1 MTIAATSSKNYHPP
15 VPRRD
20 ERTASP
26 PNPGARDCEAPPIML
41 EGLPGR
47 AAVGVSGV
55 VVSEVV
61 AREGTVGALGFIDTG
76 MCGSIGGGTVT
87 TSGTTRQPAL
97 SSRTIS
103 RRSLR
108 PEQSAAADD
117 CEYNS

>member
-1 MTIAATSSKNYHPP
+1 
-15 VPRRD
+15 
-20 ERTASP
+20 
-26 PNPGARDCEAPPIML
+26 ML
-41 EGLPGR
+41 ESFPR
-47 AAVGVSGV
+47 WAAVGVSGV
-55 VVSEVV
+55 VVGEVV